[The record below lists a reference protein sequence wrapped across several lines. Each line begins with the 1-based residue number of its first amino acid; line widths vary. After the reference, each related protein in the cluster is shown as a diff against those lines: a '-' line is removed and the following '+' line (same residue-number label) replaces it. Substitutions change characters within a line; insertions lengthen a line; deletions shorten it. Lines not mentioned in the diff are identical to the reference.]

1 MYDVLVKLCKSIFD
15 KFIDEDSKPKE
26 QSLSNNEEKNI
37 NDLENGEDEED
48 EVIPVEKSTS
58 YLTQKVPKMTKSP
71 SDLLKFHGAVKLID
85 VDREDICLI
94 QKSEEFQKRDS
105 SKVLQDKIMKIKM
118 LRKIEKQEDQF

>member
-1 MYDVLVKLCKSIFD
+1 MIDMYDVLVKLCKSIFD

-58 YLTQKVPKMTKSP
+58 YLT
-71 SDLLKFHGAVKLID
+71 
-85 VDREDICLI
+85 
-94 QKSEEFQKRDS
+94 
-105 SKVLQDKIMKIKM
+105 
-118 LRKIEKQEDQF
+118 